1 MQEETWECIMQ
12 GITCF
17 SLLHE
22 DQPSSFRLLVYRG
35 MLILWVERPSCGYL
49 VGRRNL
55 CATSYINFGGG
66 MRKICPQTNSEFRG
80 IGRKGSC

>member
-22 DQPSSFRLLVYRG
+22 DRPSSFQLLVYRG
-35 MLILWVERPSCGYL
+35 MLILWVERPSCGTL
-49 VGRRNL
+49 L
-55 CATSYINFGGG
+55 EEE
-66 MRKICPQTNSEFRG
+66 ICVRQAILILE
-80 IGRKGSC
+80 KE